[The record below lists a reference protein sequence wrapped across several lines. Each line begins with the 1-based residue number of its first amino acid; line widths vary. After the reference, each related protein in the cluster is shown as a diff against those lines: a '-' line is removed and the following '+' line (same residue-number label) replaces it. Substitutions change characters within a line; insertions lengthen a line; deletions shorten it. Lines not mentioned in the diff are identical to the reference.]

1 MKFRILFLLM
11 LPVMDG
17 FTVIEKT
24 NGNRSIKK
32 KPIFIVISSMGNQS
46 MVEYACKLGVHYYI
60 MKPYNL
66 DSVIHRM
73 LWTVYAYFSGS
84 TIVGWASLMSVIT
97 FFSGITILF
106 MGIIGEYIASIFVEV
121 KNRPTYIIDQTLD

>member
-1 MKFRILFLLM
+1 
-11 LPVMDG
+11 
-17 FTVIEKT
+17 
-24 NGNRSIKK
+24 
-32 KPIFIVISSMGNQS
+32 
-46 MVEYACKLGVHYYI
+46 
-60 MKPYNL
+60 
-66 DSVIHRM
+66 M

-84 TIVGWASLMSVIT
+84 TIGGGASLMSVIT